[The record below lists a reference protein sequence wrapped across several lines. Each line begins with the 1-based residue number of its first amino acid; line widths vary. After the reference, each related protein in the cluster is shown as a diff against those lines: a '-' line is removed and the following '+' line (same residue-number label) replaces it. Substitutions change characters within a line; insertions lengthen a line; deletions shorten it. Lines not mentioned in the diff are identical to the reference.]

1 MDKIF
6 IAILIGYLFGN
17 IQTAYLMGKLIKKV
31 DIRTLGHGNSGAS
44 NAAMTL
50 GIKAGLVVALVDITK
65 GIVSIMVVKSIFSLG
80 LTPEGAPLLYL
91 NGLFVLLG
99 HIFPFYMNF
108 KGGKGTAPFLGIL
121 LGLNPLYGFIA
132 GVIFLLVALL
142 SDYISMGTL
151 AVTLYLIFFT
161 LFQKLG
167 PIPIFISLL
176 IALLSMKLHIEN
188 YRRIVKGEEPKV
200 SIVLKKKKKV

>member
-1 MDKIF
+1 MDRII

-17 IQTAYLMGKLIKKV
+17 IQTAYLLGKLIKHV

-44 NAAMTL
+44 NALMTL
-50 GIKAGLVVALVDITK
+50 GFKAGLFVALVDIAK
-65 GIVSIMVVKSIFSLG
+65 GITSILVVKSIFSIG

-121 LGLNPLYGFIA
+121 LGLSPIYGFMA
-132 GVIFLLVALL
+132 GVVFLVVALL

-151 AVTLYLIFFT
+151 AVTLYLVFFT
-161 LFQKLG
+161 IFHKLG
-167 PIPIFISLL
+167 FIPISVSFL
-176 IALLSMKLHIEN
+176 ITLLSMKLHIEN

-200 SIVLKKKKKV
+200 SVVLKKKKKV